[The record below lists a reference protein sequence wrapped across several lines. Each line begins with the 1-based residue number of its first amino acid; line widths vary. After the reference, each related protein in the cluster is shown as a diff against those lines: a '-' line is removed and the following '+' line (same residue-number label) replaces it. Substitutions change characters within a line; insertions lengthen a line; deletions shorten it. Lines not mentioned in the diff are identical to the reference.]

1 MLIKDWMSESVF
13 TVDVNDSMQHAM
25 KLLQKHEI
33 RMLPV
38 MEKGKLVGVLSDRD
52 IKKASASSATLLGT
66 YDIHAI
72 IEKIQIK
79 EIMTRDPVTVPF
91 DYTVEETAELIL
103 LHKISGVPVVNHK
116 GELVG
121 IITLSDL
128 CEVIFSLTGF
138 GKKGIQFAIQMS
150 DQSGSIKD
158 ITDLMRNYGGRV
170 SSILTSYERVPSGF
184 RKVFIRMF
192 DVDRPSLESLIEEV
206 RKKAILLYII
216 DDIERKRIIY

>member
-13 TVDVNDSMQHAM
+13 TVDVDDSMQHAM
-25 KLLQKHEI
+25 RLLLKHEI

-38 MEKGKLVGVLSDRD
+38 MEKGRLVGVVSDRD
-52 IKKASASSATLLGT
+52 IKKASASSVTLLGT
-66 YDIHAI
+66 YDIQVI
-72 IEKIQIK
+72 IEKIKIK
-79 EIMTRDPVTVPF
+79 EIMTGDPVKVPL
-91 DYTVEETAELIL
+91 DYTVEETAELML
-103 LHKISGVPVVNHK
+103 LHKISGVPVVNYK

-138 GKKGIQFAIQMS
+138 GKKGIQFALQMP
-150 DQSGSIKD
+150 DQSGSIKE

-192 DVDRPSLESLIEEV
+192 DVDRPSLESLIEEI
-206 RKKAILLYII
+206 REKASLLYLI
-216 DDIERKRIIY
+216 DHIERKRIIY

>member
-38 MEKGKLVGVLSDRD
+38 MEKGKLVGVVSDRD

-66 YDIHAI
+66 HDIHAI
-72 IEKIQIK
+72 IEKIKIK
-79 EIMTRDPVTVPF
+79 EIMTGDPVTVPF

-150 DQSGSIKD
+150 DQSGNIKE
-158 ITDLMRNYGGRV
+158 ITDLMHNYGGRV

-184 RKVFIRMF
+184 RKIFIRMF
-192 DVDRPSLESLIEEV
+192 NVDRPSLESLIEEV

>member
-91 DYTVEETAELIL
+91 DYTVEETAELIF

-170 SSILTSYERVPSGF
+170 SSILTSYERVPS
-184 RKVFIRMF
+184 
-192 DVDRPSLESLIEEV
+192 
-206 RKKAILLYII
+206 
-216 DDIERKRIIY
+216 